1 MCASLLALSSAGTGT
16 AAALPTQL
24 DKHTAKQTPKTV
36 VAVKKQEQEKIYLPD
51 QKVRVIVEMKEESA
65 IEFAQKQGK
74 RYKDLDKN
82 TKNKLHAE
90 KKAGQKK
97 VKDKAKSKNVNFKE
111 LESFTTVVNGFS
123 VETEYKNI
131 TALAS
136 IEEVANVHI
145 ANEYQRPLEKPEMIY
160 SKELVQAQ
168 EAWRDYGYKGEG
180 MVVGVIDT
188 GIDPSHRDMV
198 LSEGVEGEIS
208 SAEVAGVKSANG
220 LMGKF
225 YSEKVPYGYNYM
237 DDNEEILDLG
247 PDASMHGMHVA
258 GTVGANGDEENKGI
272 KGVAP
277 EAQLLALKV
286 FGNDPNMPST
296 WGDIYVKAIDEA
308 IILGADVLNMSLG
321 STAGF
326 VRPEDPEQAAVQRA
340 VDNGILM
347 SISAGN
353 SAHFGNGFANP
364 LASNPDIG
372 VSGSPGVS
380 FNSLQVASVENNFM
394 DLDGASYTTSGGVTG
409 VAPFLS
415 ASSIHPNDI
424 EQKTFDVVYAG
435 LGKPEELASVDVK
448 GKIAL
453 IKRGELA
460 FVDKAKNAQAAGA
473 AAVIIYNNAD
483 GYVSMASDPSITI
496 PQLFMLKSD
505 GDKLQAQLVA
515 GNRVSI
521 SFNGEKAKSAN
532 PEAGKMSAFSSW
544 GMTPNLDFKPEVT
557 APGGQIYSTLNDDQY
572 GMMSGT
578 SMAAPH
584 VAGGSALVL
593 QRVEKDFKN
602 VNGLEKVN
610 LVKNLLMN
618 TAAPLIDK
626 GTVNNAFKWNL
637 PYSPR
642 KQGAGVMQL
651 HSALQTPVVVTAA
664 NTNEGKV
671 ALKEVGNQFSFTL
684 KAQNYSSTDA
694 QYDVAANI
702 QTDFA
707 IEGQLGYSANVLET
721 QKILDAIVKI
731 NGEDSKVITV
741 PANGSVTFEVT
752 VDVSQAKVVEPSITG
767 SWTTPVDIN
776 KVFPNGYFVEGYVTL
791 KDSSD
796 LNAELH
802 VPYAGFKGEWDKAP
816 VLDGTIYDESSFYG
830 MAGAVSKSAD
840 TYNYLGYNPVD
851 DSFNGQYIAISPN
864 GDGVQDELIPVLSF
878 LRNAKQV
885 EFNVLDQDSKAVRK
899 LRTEFELRKNYYDG
913 GRSANYSLDP
923 ARQWDGKIN
932 NLVAKDG
939 QYYFETKAAVD
950 YEGAEFQSYKIPVLV
965 DTVKPTVTAKGDA
978 TGRTLTI
985 QAADTTGGAG
995 VSYLDILVDGNS
1007 ILTAPLAADTTEFV
1021 LPETVKAGARV
1032 EVVAIDFAGNT
1043 ATATVTAGS
1052 GEVPVEDKTVPS
1064 VFVNDPA
1071 ALSTYNTNTVP
1082 VNGYIVEPSGL
1093 KEFTIAG
1100 KPVALTYNEEKGQ
1113 YEFSTTLTLADGV
1126 HSFEVKA
1133 VDNADNAIA
1142 FKRSVIVDST
1152 VPVLSITGLPKKNT
1166 VGATDPNP
1174 KVDVKVTDN
1183 FDEIRLYLNGNE
1195 IFYQPFKE
1203 PYAMRAFSKV
1213 IEDVELPLVTGKNDF
1228 TFEVTDLA
1236 GNKTTKTITITKQ
1249 APKGKGK

>member
-16 AAALPTQL
+16 AAALPLQV
-24 DKHTAKQTPKTV
+24 DKHSAKQNPKTV
-36 VAVKKQEQEKIYLPD
+36 VEVKKQDQEKIYLPD
-51 QKVRVIVEMKEESA
+51 EKVRVIVEMKEEPA
-65 IEFAQKQGK
+65 IEYAKKQGK
-74 RYKDLDKN
+74 RFKDLDKN
-82 TKNKLHAE
+82 TKNKLQSD
-90 KKAGQKK
+90 KKAGHKK
-97 VKDKAKSKNVNFKE
+97 VKDKAKAKKVEFKE

-131 TALAS
+131 AALQS
-136 IEEVANVHI
+136 IEEVAAVHI
-145 ANEYQRPLEKPEMIY
+145 ANEYERPLEKPDMIY

-198 LSEGVEGEIS
+198 LSEGVEEELS
-208 SAEVAGVKSANG
+208 SAEVADSKAANG
-220 LMGKF
+220 LRGKF

-258 GTVGANGDEENKGI
+258 GTVGANGDEENHGI

-394 DLDGASYTTSGGVTG
+394 DLDGANYTASGGLTG
-409 VAPFLS
+409 IAPFLS
-415 ASSIHPNDI
+415 ASSVHPNDL
-424 EQKTFDVVYAG
+424 EQKTYDVVYAG
-435 LGKPEELASVDVK
+435 LGKPEELAAANVQ

-453 IKRGELA
+453 IKRGEIG
-460 FVDKAKNAQAAGA
+460 FVDKTKNAQAAGA
-473 AAVIIYNNAD
+473 AAVIIYNNTS
-483 GYVSMASDPSITI
+483 GYVSMASEPSITI

-505 GDKLQAQLVA
+505 GDKLQATLTGGQT
-515 GNRVSI
+515 VSI
-521 SFNGEKAKSAN
+521 SFNGAKAKSAN
-532 PEAGKMSAFSSW
+532 PEAGKMSAFTSW
-544 GMTPNLDFKPEVT
+544 GMTPNLDFKPEIT
-557 APGGQIYSTLNDDQY
+557 APGGQIYSTLNNNEY

-593 QRVEKDFKN
+593 QRVEKDFK
-602 VNGLEKVN
+602 VDGLEKVN
-610 LVKNLLMN
+610 LTKNLLMN
-618 TAAPLIDK
+618 TASPLIDK
-626 GTVNNAFKWNL
+626 GTVNTAFGWKL

-642 KQGAGVMQL
+642 RQGAGVMQL
-651 HSALQTPVVVTAA
+651 HAALETPVVVTAS

-671 ALKEVGNQFSFTL
+671 ALKEVGDQFSFTL
-684 KAQNYSSTDA
+684 KAQNFSGTDA

-707 IEGQLGYSANVLET
+707 IEGQLGYTANVLET
-721 QKILDAIVKI
+721 QKILDAVVKV
-731 NGEDSKVITV
+731 NGESSKVITV

-752 VDVSQAKVVEPSITG
+752 VDVSQAKVVEPAITG

-791 KDSSD
+791 KDVND
-796 LNAELH
+796 DGTEDGTDPNPELH

-816 VLDGTIYDESSFYG
+816 VLDGTIYDSESFYG

-840 TYNYLGYNPVD
+840 TYNYLGYNPVA
-851 DSFNGQYIAISPN
+851 DSYNGQYIAISPN

-885 EFNVLDQDSKAVRK
+885 EFNVLDKDSKAVRK
-899 LRTEFELRKNYYDG
+899 LRTEYELRKNYYDG
-913 GRSANYSLDP
+913 GRSAKYSLDP

-950 YEGAEFQSYKIPVLV
+950 FEGADFQSFKIPVLV
-965 DTVKPTVTAKGDA
+965 DTVKPTVTAKKDA
-978 TGRTLTI
+978 TGRKLTI

-1007 ILTAPLAADTTEFV
+1007 ILTAPLAPTTTEFN
-1021 LPETVKAGARV
+1021 LPDTVKAEAKV
-1032 EVVAIDFAGNT
+1032 EVVAVDYAGNF
-1043 ATATVTAGS
+1043 AVTNAI
-1052 GEVPVEDKTVPS
+1052 PEDKTIPS
-1064 VFVNDPA
+1064 VFVNDPE
-1071 ALSTYNTNTVP
+1071 ALSTYKTKTVP
-1082 VNGYIVEPSGL
+1082 VNGYIIEPSGL

-1100 KPVALTYNEEKGQ
+1100 KPVALTYNEAKGQ
-1113 YEFSTTLTLADGV
+1113 YEFSTTLTLEDGV

-1133 VDNADNAIA
+1133 VDNAGNAIA
-1142 FKRSVIVDST
+1142 FKRTVIVDST
-1152 VPVLSITGLPKKNT
+1152 APVLSITGLPKKNT
-1166 VGATDPNP
+1166 VGAKDPNP

-1183 FDEIRLYLNGNE
+1183 FDEIRLFLNGSE

-1213 IEDVELPLVTGKNDF
+1213 IEDVELPLVKGANNF

-1236 GNKTTKTITITKQ
+1236 GNKTTKTVTITKR
-1249 APKGKGK
+1249 